1 MDKLNRKLRKHFES
15 LLTNYLL
22 EETLQADFGQMHQS
36 VGSPQLVSQLI
47 QSREQPVKRMVKRM
61 SDERLVNQ
69 LKQIQSLS
77 VEIEQ
82 DLRIHS

>member
-22 EETLQADFGQMHQS
+22 EETLQADFGRMHQS

-47 QSREQPVKRMVKRM
+47 QSREQPVKRVVKKM

-69 LKQIQSLS
+69 LKQVQSLS
-77 VEIEQ
+77 VEIER
-82 DLRIHS
+82 DLKIYS

>member
-22 EETLQADFGQMHQS
+22 EETLQADFGRMHQS

-47 QSREQPVKRMVKRM
+47 QSREQPVKRVVRKM

-69 LKQIQSLS
+69 LKQVQSLS

-82 DLRIHS
+82 DLKIYS

>member
-22 EETLQADFGQMHQS
+22 EETLQADFGRMHQS

-47 QSREQPVKRMVKRM
+47 QSREQPVKRVVKKM

-69 LKQIQSLS
+69 LKQVQSLS

-82 DLRIHS
+82 DLKIYS